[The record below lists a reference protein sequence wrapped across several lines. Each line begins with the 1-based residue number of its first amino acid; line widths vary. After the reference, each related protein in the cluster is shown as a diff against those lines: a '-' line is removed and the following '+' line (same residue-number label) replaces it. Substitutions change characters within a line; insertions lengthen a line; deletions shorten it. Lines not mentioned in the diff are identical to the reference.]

1 MATNLSQRIEELAR
15 QVATDQIAQ
24 DIANNEKF
32 APKTAVSDLERLVIL
47 ELKVNE
53 LISVCW
59 TESKVEQITIT
70 TSTSTSEMSERLTA
84 LENKLNELIE
94 SAWVEEKVEPLR
106 L

>member
-70 TSTSTSEMSERLTA
+70 PSTSTSEMSERLTA

-94 SAWVEEKVEPLR
+94 SAWVEEKVEPLS